1 MNNVDIATEI
11 AHISG
16 FSALGLFIGML
27 LAFGIGR
34 YIGVRWLPEAESER
48 TSSGLLD
55 GAIFGLLGLL
65 IAFTFSGAVS
75 RFDARKELVIKEAN
89 TIGTAYLRLDL
100 LSVETQPALRTLF
113 LRYLDARL
121 EVYQKLPDW
130 AASKAAW
137 MRANALQGEIW
148 SAAVKACQA
157 TGSVPATTML
167 LAALNEMF
175 DIATQRTIIALE
187 MHPPAIIFIMLF
199 GLALISA
206 GLAGYTTAGA
216 AGRSLA
222 HAVIFAAIIAG
233 TVYVIL
239 DIEYPRLGLI
249 RVDSVDRALVDL
261 RKSME
266 SP

>member
-1 MNNVDIATEI
+1 MNYTEYTQI
-11 AHISG
+11 VSILG
-16 FSALGLFIGML
+16 FSSLGLFIGLL
-27 LAFGIGR
+27 LAFWIGR
-34 YIGVRWLPEAESER
+34 FIGLRWLPESESEH

-75 RFDARKELVIKEAN
+75 RFDDRKDLVIKEAN
-89 TIGTAYLRLDL
+89 AIGTAYLRLDL
-100 LSVETQPALRTLF
+100 LSVGTQPALRALF
-113 LRYLDARL
+113 RQYLDARL
-121 EVYQKLPDW
+121 EVYQKLPDL
-130 AASKAAW
+130 AASEAALV
-137 MRANALQGEIW
+137 RANALQGEIW
-148 SAAVKACQA
+148 SASVKACQA
-157 TGSVPATTML
+157 TGSVPTTTLL

-175 DIATQRTIIALE
+175 DIATQRTIVALE
-187 MHPPAIIFIMLF
+187 MHPPTIIFVMLF
-199 GLALISA
+199 GLALISSV
-206 GLAGYTTAGA
+206 LAGYTTAGA
-216 AGRSLA
+216 RGYSLT

-249 RVDSVDRALVDL
+249 RLDSVDRVLVAL